1 MSCAARAGAASA
13 PARAP
18 HATAYAADV
27 PEYPPSAG
35 RRADGAAL
43 GASATSGRRRD
54 AELVQACVAG
64 DERAW
69 RELVER
75 YGSLVYAVSRRLGL
89 PDDLADDAFQ
99 ETFTILLRQ
108 LPRLERP
115 EALVNWLTT
124 TARRVGMGLADR
136 NRRHVGHVGHV
147 GHDGHDRHGQ
157 HADPRST
164 LEVVDDPTLE
174 RFEVVHRVQL
184 ALDSL
189 GGRCRDLLLALTRS
203 ARPSYSAIAE
213 ELHMPVGSIG
223 PTRARCLARLME
235 LLGPDDGS
243 LGGSST

>member
-1 MSCAARAGAASA
+1 MA
-13 PARAP
+13 
-18 HATAYAADV
+18 
-27 PEYPPSAG
+27 
-35 RRADGAAL
+35 
-43 GASATSGRRRD
+43 ATSGGRRD

-69 RELVER
+69 RELVDR

-89 PDDLADDAFQ
+89 SDDLADDAFQ

-108 LPRLERP
+108 LPRIERP

-124 TARRVGMGLADR
+124 TTRRVGMGLAAR
-136 NRRHVGHVGHV
+136 NRRH
-147 GHDGHDRHGQ
+147 DKMDR
-157 HADPRST
+157 HADPRSM
-164 LEVVDDPTLE
+164 LEVIDDPTLE
-174 RFEVVHRVQL
+174 RMENVHRVRL
-184 ALDSL
+184 AFDSL

-203 ARPSYSAIAE
+203 ARPSYGAIAQ